1 MLVLSRKEGETICIG
16 GNIEVTV
23 LSTSGNR
30 VRLGI
35 AAPQDVNI
43 VRKELVKH
51 ASRLF
56 ASPNSKSSESDVC
69 EIELNAH
76 TN

>member
-1 MLVLSRKEGETICIG
+1 MLVLSRKQGETISIG
-16 GNIEVTV
+16 GGIEVTV

-43 VRKELVKH
+43 VRKELIKH
-51 ASRLF
+51 TERLF
-56 ASPNSKSSESDVC
+56 ASPSPRTNSADVC
-69 EIELNAH
+69 EIELSAH
-76 TN
+76 PN